1 MLTEFDN
8 FSLIA
13 FTLALAV
20 GAYFL
25 AAATDNVIG
34 ADGFGT
40 IPNMIILIAGA
51 FLGLVGLEHLKVPIH
66 NDALRMLACVAGA
79 FLCLGLMSLLKAFA
93 KRLHY

>member
-8 FSLIA
+8 FSLVA
-13 FTLALAV
+13 FALALAV

-51 FLGLVGLEHLKVPIH
+51 FLGLFSLEHLKLPIY
-66 NDALRMLACVAGA
+66 NDALRMFACVIGA
-79 FLCLGLMSLLKAFA
+79 FLCLGLLSLLKSFA
-93 KRLHY
+93 NRLHY